1 MTYPNINLT
10 PEVINQII
18 AKVADIHK
26 GKTFDYHDEDDIE
39 QQVWII
45 AIEALP
51 KYECKKVK
59 AKNAELAFE
68 SWLNAVVSK
77 RLKNFYRDRYT
88 VKHREKTTDSE
99 FDKLTRY
106 NLSRPL
112 EITVAET
119 TVGQEDVIFSDLT
132 TFNELLLELPPDLRE
147 VFLLQKSGINITG
160 YYADRLKKKI
170 IEIYEAKTNQQ
181 HDA

>member
-10 PEVINQII
+10 EEVINQII
-18 AKVADIHK
+18 AKVAKIHK
-26 GKTFDYHDEDDIE
+26 GKVFDCHEEDDIE
-39 QQVWII
+39 QQVWVI

-51 KYECKKVK
+51 KYECKKIK
-59 AKNAELAFE
+59 AKSPELAFE

-77 RLKNFYRDRYT
+77 RLKNFYRDKYT
-88 VKHREKTTDSE
+88 VKHKEKTSDSD
-99 FDKLTRY
+99 FDKIIRY

-112 EITVAET
+112 ELTVAET
-119 TVGQEDVIFSDLT
+119 TVGHEDVMFVDLNS
-132 TFNELLLELPPDLRE
+132 FENLLSELPPDLRE

-170 IEIYEAKTNQQ
+170 MEIYEAKISQQ